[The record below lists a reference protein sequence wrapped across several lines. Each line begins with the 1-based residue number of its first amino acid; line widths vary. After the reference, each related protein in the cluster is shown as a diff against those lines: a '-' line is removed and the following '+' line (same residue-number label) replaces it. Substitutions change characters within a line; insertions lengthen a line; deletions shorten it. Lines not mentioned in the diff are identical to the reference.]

1 MIQEINIKFDRKAF
15 EAMYFNNYED
25 SYLLGPKT
33 KIRFIA
39 ALVISILMPIITIS
53 GYNSYPMVMLL
64 SWVAFFLIWVD
75 YLMMI
80 YKTGKWKKGILKK
93 LDEQSQ
99 VKSMKIQLT
108 EESITLIEDGNKKSE
123 QWSNFNDCQM
133 SAVFILLNGETNY
146 FFPSSCMLPEDYKIV
161 SRFVKSKMDSD
172 ALDLLDDDL

>member
-108 EESITLIEDGNKKSE
+108 EDSID
-123 QWSNFNDCQM
+123 
-133 SAVFILLNGETNY
+133 
-146 FFPSSCMLPEDYKIV
+146 
-161 SRFVKSKMDSD
+161 
-172 ALDLLDDDL
+172 